1 MLWKA
6 PRGLYIAQ
14 DILNIATD
22 YCEELL
28 KFECIPD
35 ISISSNFF
43 DVEDRVT
50 TQENATLE
58 APFASDEI

>member
-1 MLWKA
+1 MEG
-6 PRGLYIAQ
+6 PEGLYITQ
-14 DILNIATD
+14 DILTIATD
-22 YCEELL
+22 YCKELL
-28 KFECIPD
+28 KFECTPD
-35 ISISSNFF
+35 ISISSNFV